1 MSGKNI
7 GFETRCKFKVW
18 LDYRLCEGNE
28 ALKPIGVGE
37 LSQIWK
43 R

>member
-1 MSGKNI
+1 MSGKII
-7 GFETRCKFKVW
+7 GCETGCEVKVW

-28 ALKPIGVGE
+28 ALKPISVGE